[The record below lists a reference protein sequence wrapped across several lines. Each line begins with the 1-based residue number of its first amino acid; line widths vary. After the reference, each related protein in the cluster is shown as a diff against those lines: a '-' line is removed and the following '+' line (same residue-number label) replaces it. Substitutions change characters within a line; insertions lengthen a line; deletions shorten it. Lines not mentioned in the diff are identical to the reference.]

1 MIIKAN
7 IFKFSFPI
15 ISIFLISCGG
25 GGGGTSSAISNT
37 TEGAYLTEYN
47 NQWGLGKI
55 GAKTANDNG
64 YTGSGVRVAVV
75 DSGVNGSHE
84 EFNQTSQT
92 GRNFSGVTT
101 ALTDGNGHGTHV
113 ASIIAGERDGSGMRG
128 VAYDAEIWSY
138 KIFNDSTPA
147 VATGVS
153 TDSKWASMV
162 NYHVTDSIKV
172 SNNSWGNTAVE
183 VNETSQSEITS
194 VYARTVGAYQ
204 DAVSNGTIF
213 VWATGNNAR
222 IQPSWQ
228 AGMPYH
234 IDDIEDGWLAVMAVD
249 EDLQEP
255 LYTQR
260 CGLAAAWCVA
270 APGGGDTGS
279 TEGIYAAKSSG
290 GYVKYSGTSMA
301 APHVSG
307 LLATVIDRFPSLS
320 ASAIRNRVLTT
331 ATYSGLT
338 DFAGNAATSLSSS
351 DRQAIFGQGL
361 VTYNAATSTLGTLQ
375 YVIGENYYS
384 PDKVID
390 VESSNISIPSFL
402 GRNTNMMNDS
412 FTVFDSFDGAN
423 FEVKGS
429 DIFEFNSY
437 DNQLSLN
444 NKSQITK
451 INNIDSNNSLFGLN
465 FISSGGNN
473 TTLISDDFWDKKSGF
488 FAQSNSLT
496 NKNLNNFN
504 FKIFNSKDFEI
515 SHFYQV
521 EESGSSESLEGM
533 GLRVIKD
540 FENISF
546 LTSVSETK
554 IPINLS
560 FIENNSSES
569 VQANLE
575 LGLIY
580 NFSDNLDFFYR
591 DYKSKL
597 ENTSSS
603 PINFG
608 LTDGEMSTRTL
619 GLTYLSK
626 EKDLELGFGFFQP
639 HILTNG
645 EISFNKVSGRNPDG
659 SIYYETVNYDV
670 NQNSD
675 FMPMFLS
682 TSKIL
687 DDDVTIQF
695 SLQQSNHDPDMIG
708 VGEAKF
714 IKQF

>member
-1 MIIKAN
+1 MLTSYKY
-7 IFKFSFPI
+7 FKFLFPI

-25 GGGGTSSAISNT
+25 GGGGSSSSSITNT
-37 TEGAYLTEYN
+37 TEGVYLTEYN
-47 NQWGLGKI
+47 NQWGLAKI

-75 DSGVNGSHE
+75 DTGVNGSHV

-92 GRNFSGVTT
+92 GRNFSGQTT
-101 ALTDGNGHGTHV
+101 SLTDVNGHGTHV

-138 KIFNDSTPA
+138 KIFNDSG
-147 VATGVS
+147 VATGVN
-153 TDSKWASMV
+153 TDSKWASTV

-194 VYARTVGAYQ
+194 TYGRTVSAYQ

-213 VWATGNNAR
+213 VWAAGNNGR
-222 IQPSWQ
+222 SQPSWQ

-234 IDDIEDGWLAVMAVD
+234 ISDIEDGWLAVVSVD
-249 EDLQEP
+249 EDLQETA
-255 LYTQR
+255 YTQR
-260 CGLAAAWCVA
+260 CGLAAAWCVT

-279 TEGIYAAKSSG
+279 TEGIYAANSSG
-290 GYVKYSGTSMA
+290 GYVKKSGTSMA

-307 LLATVIDRFPSLS
+307 LLATVIQRFPSLS
-320 ASAIRNRVLTT
+320 ASAVRNRVLST

-338 DFAGNAATSLSSS
+338 DYFGNAATSLSSS

-361 VTYNAATSTLGTLQ
+361 VTYQAATSSIGSLQ
-375 YVIGENYYS
+375 YVVGENYYS

-390 VESSNISIPSFL
+390 IDRSNMAIPSFL
-402 GRNTNMMNDS
+402 GRNTNIMNDS

-429 DIFEFNSY
+429 DLFKLNSY

-444 NKSQITK
+444 NKSQVRK
-451 INNIDSNNSLFGLN
+451 INSIDSNNSLFGLN

-473 TTLISDDFWDKKSGF
+473 TTLNSDDFWDEKSGF
-488 FAQSNSLT
+488 FAQSNSL
-496 NKNLNNFN
+496 NNMNINNFN
-504 FKIFNSKDFEI
+504 FKLYDNESFEI
-515 SHFYQV
+515 THFYQMP
-521 EESGSSESLEGM
+521 ESGSNGDLNGF
-533 GLRVIKD
+533 GLRAIKD
-540 FENISF
+540 FENFSF

-554 IPINLS
+554 MPINLS

-569 VQANLE
+569 IQANLE

-580 NFSDNLDFFYR
+580 DLSDSLDFFYR

-597 ENTSSS
+597 HNISSS

-608 LTDGEMSTRTL
+608 LTDGEMRTQTI
-619 GLTYLSK
+619 GMTYLS
-626 EKDLELGFGFFQP
+626 ENKDFELGLGFFQP
-639 HILTNG
+639 HVLTNG
-645 EISFNKVSGRNPDG
+645 EISFYKVSGRNPDG

-670 NQNSD
+670 NQNRD

-682 TSKIL
+682 TSKKL

-695 SLQQSNHDPDMIG
+695 SLQQSNYDPDMMG
-708 VGEAKF
+708 VGEVKF

>member
-1 MIIKAN
+1 MFLIILPF
-7 IFKFSFPI
+7 I
-15 ISIFLISCGG
+15 ISCGG
-25 GGGGTSSAISNT
+25 GGGSSSSSSISST
-37 TEGAYLTEYN
+37 TEGSYLTEYN
-47 NQWGLGKI
+47 ANGGLSQI
-55 GAKTANDNG
+55 GAKAANDAG
-64 YTGSGVRVAVV
+64 YTGSGVKVAVL
-75 DSGVNGSHE
+75 DTGVNASHA
-84 EFNQTSQT
+84 EFDNTTQY
-92 GRNFSGVTT
+92 GRNFSGDTT
-101 ALTDGNGHGTHV
+101 ALTDINGHGTHV
-113 ASIIAGERDGSGMRG
+113 ASIIAGERDASGMRG
-128 VAYDAEIWSY
+128 VAYDSTIYSY
-138 KIFNDSTPA
+138 KIFNDSA
-147 VATGVS
+147 AATGVD
-153 TDSKWASMV
+153 TDSEWANV
-162 NYHVTDSIKV
+162 INYHTTDNINI
-172 SNNSWGNTAVE
+172 SNNSWGDSSIE
-183 VNETSQSEITS
+183 VNEVSTSWINSNYS
-194 VYARTVGAYQ
+194 NTVSAFQ
-204 DAVSNGTIF
+204 NAVSNGTIF
-213 VWATGNNAR
+213 VWITHNNGGA
-222 IQPSWQ
+222 QPSWQ
-228 AGMPYH
+228 AGMPAH
-234 IDDIEDGWLAVMAVD
+234 IDNIESGWLAVMAVD
-249 EDLQEP
+249 NNLQETQ
-255 LYTQR
+255 YTQR
-260 CGLAAAWCVA
+260 CGSAAAWCVA
-270 APGGGDTGS
+270 APGGGDDQS
-279 TEGIYAAKSSG
+279 NSGIYAADNDG
-290 GYVKYSGTSMA
+290 GYIRYSGTSMA

-307 LLATVIDRFPSLS
+307 LLATVFERFPSLS
-320 ASAIRNRVLTT
+320 SSAIRNRVLTT

-338 DFAGNAATSLSSS
+338 DYYGHAATSLSSS
-351 DRQAIFGQGL
+351 QREAIFGQGL
-361 VTYNAATSTLGTLQ
+361 VSYTAATGAIGKLE
-375 YVIGENYYS
+375 YVVGDNYYS
-384 PDKVID
+384 PEKVID
-390 VESSNISIPSFL
+390 VDSSNMSIPSFL
-402 GRNTNMMNDS
+402 GRNTDIMNDS

-429 DIFEFNSY
+429 DLFKFNSY

-473 TTLISDDFWDKKSGF
+473 TTLISEDFWDKKSGF

-504 FKIFNSKDFEI
+504 FKIFDNKDFEI

-554 IPINLS
+554 IPFKSS
-560 FIENNSSES
+560 FIENISSES

-580 NFSDNLDFFYR
+580 NFSDNLDFFFR

-608 LTDGEMSTRTL
+608 LTDGEMKTQTV
-619 GLTYLSK
+619 GMTYLSK
-626 EKDLELGFGFFQP
+626 NKDFELGLGFFQP

-645 EISFNKVSGRNPDG
+645 KISFDKVSGRNPDG

-675 FMPMFLS
+675 FMPMFFS
-682 TSKIL
+682 TTKIL

-695 SLQQSNHDPDMIG
+695 SLQQSNYDPDIIG